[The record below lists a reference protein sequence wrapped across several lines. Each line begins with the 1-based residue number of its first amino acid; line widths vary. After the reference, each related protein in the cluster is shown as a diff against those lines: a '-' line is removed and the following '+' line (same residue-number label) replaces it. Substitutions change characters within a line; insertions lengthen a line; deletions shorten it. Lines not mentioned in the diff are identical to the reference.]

1 MASLWEQL
9 YDAERFRR
17 LLRTNFW
24 DTLSQVLSLLNTM
37 ASADER
43 ACVAMFVIEDVPTEL
58 FGEILSLCDPDNRP
72 LDAAPEDELVKQE
85 YLANIIGTLT
95 NDSDLRDVCASNLI
109 PVLVRMCRLPWPTL
123 SCLAMIGLSNYAIDP
138 VHRARLVTDGA
149 VDWLVP
155 LLYSPDS
162 KVLFDASILMG
173 MMAVSVDMPAAAGTM
188 TAGDTANGEK
198 KEKKKKSLDEEKW
211 GDLGKEGQLEEAE
224 REEGGLPDLD
234 SNSSASVPAV
244 AAVPISSE
252 TFDRAEAFGGMRHA
266 LGQVSAEMVEGSYMY
281 SRDDVE
287 FNQSDN
293 FYNSPPLS
301 RAFNKAKKI
310 RN

>member
-1 MASLWEQL
+1 MSLQPNPLSTINALPHLLNVLLVDANPSDKQGAEVISGICHLIDAGLPDHVPTDPMASLWEQL

-173 MMAVSVDMPAAAGTM
+173 MMAVSVDMQET
-188 TAGDTANGEK
+188 
-198 KEKKKKSLDEEKW
+198 
-211 GDLGKEGQLEEAE
+211 GQA
-224 REEGGLPDLD
+224 P
-234 SNSSASVPAV
+234 S
-244 AAVPISSE
+244 
-252 TFDRAEAFGGMRHA
+252 
-266 LGQVSAEMVEGSYMY
+266 
-281 SRDDVE
+281 
-287 FNQSDN
+287 
-293 FYNSPPLS
+293 
-301 RAFNKAKKI
+301 
-310 RN
+310 